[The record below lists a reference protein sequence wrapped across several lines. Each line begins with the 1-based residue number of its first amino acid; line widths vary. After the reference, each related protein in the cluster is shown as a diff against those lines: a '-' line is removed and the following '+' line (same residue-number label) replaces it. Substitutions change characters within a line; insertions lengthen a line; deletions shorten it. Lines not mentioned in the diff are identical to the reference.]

1 MNRGDHVGRFTSHEI
16 AAARR
21 TLGNPAAGRSVGRR
35 ASLSPGPCRRRYP
48 SRGPGIC
55 QPARPGVNR
64 DPCLVTN
71 RPSAPSPWPYGD
83 PPPLRVEP
91 DNAITTFYAA
101 GGVAEPEPEPEPV
114 DVPELA
120 VERVIDLVIRRLP
133 SSVAAAVVAIDE
145 LDQACGRLSEVGA
158 SLAMLGAQL
167 DGLRSQLAEVVDQW
181 GDV

>member
-1 MNRGDHVGRFTSHEI
+1 MPIDQ
-16 AAARR
+16 
-21 TLGNPAAGRSVGRR
+21 
-35 ASLSPGPCRRRYP
+35 SPQ
-48 SRGPGIC
+48 RGP
-55 QPARPGVNR
+55 QSS
-64 DPCLVTN
+64 D
-71 RPSAPSPWPYGD
+71 PWPYGD

-101 GGVAEPEPEPEPV
+101 GGVAEPV

-145 LDQACGRLSEVGA
+145 LDQARGRLSEVGA